1 MNSWKFDL
9 YEKEKACYIF
19 GAGSFFGLKTLPQER
34 DYVIAADGG
43 MEHLRALSLTPDLL
57 LGDFDSYP
65 PELLERERREGKED
79 FRQLSVIKDL
89 SDSAAAI
96 RIGRELG
103 YRRFFLYGCTGGRLD
118 HTMATLQ
125 DMAAL
130 SMEGI
135 AAFLFSERE
144 IITAVTDCRLYF
156 PEGISGMVSV
166 FSHSDESLGVE
177 ESGLKYTVADRRLTN
192 RFPLGLSNEFTKL
205 PASIA
210 VRQGTLLVFVEDRF
224 PAVSVE
230 G

>member
-19 GAGSFFGLKTLPQER
+19 GAGSFFGLKTLPQEG

-65 PELLERERREGKED
+65 PELCERERREGKED

-103 YRRFFLYGCTGGRLD
+103 YRRF
-118 HTMATLQ
+118 
-125 DMAAL
+125 
-130 SMEGI
+130 
-135 AAFLFSERE
+135 
-144 IITAVTDCRLYF
+144 
-156 PEGISGMVSV
+156 
-166 FSHSDESLGVE
+166 
-177 ESGLKYTVADRRLTN
+177 
-192 RFPLGLSNEFTKL
+192 
-205 PASIA
+205 
-210 VRQGTLLVFVEDRF
+210 LL
-224 PAVSVE
+224 
-230 G
+230 